1 MVFIREKI
9 RIIKRRFPLG
19 TLLVFL
25 IFYRVSQTLISKC
38 WNWVIYRAGLHR
50 RLPSYFSSSIQLS
63 LRLLV
68 ILFLMYLIG
77 NMHIFTRRRQPLPGA
92 LLPGLYLIFVSLL
105 SIVNGLMNAE
115 GFQSRSM
122 IVFSITCFILVGIT
136 EELVYRGVVADI
148 FLKTFLFRANPSGD
162 RPYDRA
168 GGKAVWSAVI
178 CSGLVFGLAHISN
191 MSHAR
196 VSGVLVQMLGAFLM
210 GMVLTAVY
218 YRTGNIYAVII
229 LHAINDIAA
238 IMPVTIVQS
247 NQNISDVISGYG
259 LVDIMMLLP
268 YIAVLMVIL
277 RPSKMEDLWVRWIAE
292 QNEIQTDYRRRNP
305 VD

>member
-1 MVFIREKI
+1 MDFTQERI
-9 RIIKRRFPLG
+9 RILKTKYPLW
-19 TLLVFL
+19 TLLAFL
-25 IFYRVSQTLISKC
+25 ICYRLSQMFISKC
-38 WNWVIYRAGLHR
+38 WNWVIYRAGLHG
-50 RLPSYFSSSIQLS
+50 RLPSYFSSSVQLS

-77 NMHIFTRRRQPLPGA
+77 NIHIFTRRRQPLPGA
-92 LLPGLYLIFVSLL
+92 LLPGLYLILMSLL

-168 GGKAVWSAVI
+168 GGKAIWSAVI
-178 CSGLVFGLAHISN
+178 CSGLIFGIAHLSN
-191 MSHAR
+191 MSHAG

-210 GMVLTAVY
+210 GMVLVAVY
-218 YRTGNIYAVII
+218 YRTANIYAVMI
-229 LHAINDIAA
+229 LHAFNDIAA
-238 IMPVTIVQS
+238 AMPVTILHS
-247 NQNISDVISGYG
+247 NQTISDIISGYG
-259 LVDIMMLLP
+259 LQDVLLLIP
-268 YIAVLMVIL
+268 YIVVLLVIL
-277 RPSKMEDLWVRWIAE
+277 RPSKLESTWSRWMQE
-292 QNEIQTDYRRRNP
+292 QKNEMTAIK
-305 VD
+305 